1 MAKSTTKESES
12 YAGVRR
18 KRFRI
23 DELEPAPYNAR
34 SITDQALRG
43 LSESL
48 RRFGVMALPVVNVA
62 TNPPRIVG
70 GHQRITALRAAG
82 QEEVECVVV
91 SLDPVAEKQANFALN
106 NPHIEGAFIPALTRD
121 LIAQIAEQH
130 VDPKSIPSLRL
141 DVLLKQVLRNAEQ
154 DVVDRVVREG
164 QTDDDAE
171 ASPSLRKVGVAS
183 KVGRV
188 YALGDHRIACANVAS
203 ESSLERFGVQ
213 FADMAIATLTDLTEP
228 TDANTLGALLRHTVQ
243 RTDGPIY
250 LATTIDVW
258 PAVQAA
264 FIACGGHW
272 SNTVIAYGTHNPSA
286 SVPFNYASLAL
297 IHGWRQG
304 QPCAFHGADDRGNVW
319 KLRTP
324 ITRDRLPVEAFV
336 KAVLHGSV
344 AGGTVLDVCADYGS
358 SLIACEKTGRRLLGY
373 VGSAREMD
381 RVRQRWAEFV
391 HGENADWKTLTA
403 EV

>member
-1 MAKSTTKESES
+1 MTKASNGS
-12 YAGVRR
+12 DNYAGVRR

-23 DELEPAPYNAR
+23 DDLEAAPYNAR

-48 RRFGVMALPVVNVA
+48 QRFGVLALPVVNVA
-62 TNPPRIVG
+62 TDPPRIVG

-91 SLDPVAEKQANFALN
+91 NLDPVAEKQANFALN
-106 NPHIEGAFIPALTRD
+106 NPHIEGTFIPALTRD

-130 VDPKSIPSLRL
+130 VDPKSVPALRL

-154 DVVDRVVREG
+154 DAVDRVVREG
-164 QTDDDAE
+164 QTEDDAE
-171 ASPSLRKVGVAS
+171 AEAPTRKVGVAS

-188 YALGDHRIACANVAS
+188 YALGDHRIACVNVPT

-228 TDANTLGALLRHTVQ
+228 VDAGTLDALLRHTI
-243 RTDGPIY
+243 RHTNGPIY
-250 LATTIDVW
+250 LATTTDVW
-258 PAVQAA
+258 PIAQASFVA
-264 FIACGGHW
+264 LGGHW
-272 SNTVIAYGTHNPSA
+272 SNTVIAYGTHNPSN
-286 SVPFNYASLAL
+286 SVPFNYVSLAL

-304 QPCAFHGADDRGNVW
+304 QPCAFHGTDDRGNVW
-319 KLRTP
+319 KLRAP

-336 KAVLHGSV
+336 KAILHGSV

-358 SLIACEKTGRRLLGY
+358 SLIACEKTGRRLIGY
-373 VGSAREMD
+373 VGSARELD